1 MIGQQSTVDDILTGR
16 ENLALWGRL
25 YHLSAAS
32 ARRRADEL
40 LEQFG
45 LTAAAGKQVKHYS
58 GGMRRRL
65 DLASSF
71 ITAPEVMFLDEPTAG
86 LDPRNRI
93 EMWSAVRAL
102 VTNGTTVL
110 LTTQLLDEADQL
122 ADQIVMIDGGTAIAT
137 GSPDELKSRTGGD
150 WIDVVVRNLA
160 QLPAAAGVMA
170 RAAGGR
176 LQTTADDNRISAS
189 VTNRAH
195 ALTDVTRALLEAG
208 IDAEE
213 VTLRRATL
221 DEVFLLLTG
230 PDTEGAAAS

>member
-1 MIGQQSTVDDILTGR
+1 VPRTSPCSADR
-16 ENLALWGRL
+16 ARWENLTLWGRL

-32 ARRRADEL
+32 ARKRADEL

-122 ADQIVMIDGGTAIAT
+122 ADQIVMIDGGKAIAT

-195 ALTDVTRALLEAG
+195 ALTDVTRALHDAG

-230 PDTEGAAAS
+230 RDTEGAEAS